1 MTGMEFKPQNRMFIA
16 GMGFVGQRLGRE
28 LKNHGWDVSGTCTR
42 INKKKKL
49 EEERSFQIYLIDANE
64 PDVIILD
71 AIKNHTHM
79 VVSIPPVPGIGD
91 PMLDYE
97 QILRRELVG
106 GNLQW
111 LGYLSSTTR
120 CAFHLLPPF
129 MGSESSDNVALSVS
143 SKLVVHCLFSQMLAN
158 VSFLTMELLLLGVY
172 GDTGGAWVDEDYIPN
187 PASESGR
194 LRLAAEEG
202 WFNFGQSLGISTQ
215 VFRLGGIYGP
225 GRSAVDTI
233 VKQGALSESQRM
245 RGHRQFTSRVSV
257 DDICQAIMAS
267 ICTPSSRR
275 VYNIVDDDPAPREEV
290 FEYARDLVEKKWPGW
305 IKQPSEQKES
315 SEPVVKKRGLRGE
328 KRVSNA
334 RMKKE
339 LGVRLLH
346 PSYRYLAMVPNGCA
360 MPAGCSSVNFGVC
373 KPAVFGGPVL
383 SCASRF
389 RAKAAGFP
397 CLSSWRAQ
405 QEVMPLLNPCAAS
418 SPFFSRDHGSLLRTI
433 PALKSR
439 CKSRMAPQASKDVPY
454 SFRFPPMTKKPK
466 WWWRMLACLPY
477 LMPLHETWM
486 YAETAYHL
494 HPFLEDFEFLTYP
507 FLGAI
512 GRLPS
517 WFLMAYFFVAY
528 LGVVRRKEWPHFFRF
543 HVVMGMLLE
552 IALQVIGTVSRWMPL
567 AVYWG
572 KVGMHFWTA
581 IAFAYLFTV
590 LEAIRCALAGMYAD
604 IPFVCDAAYIQI
616 PYD

>member
-1 MTGMEFKPQNRMFIA
+1 MELCKISGSAAFQFGHLPKRSVFRMTGTEFKPQNRMFIA

-28 LKNHGWDVSGTCTR
+28 LKNHGWDVSGTCTS

-49 EEERSFQIYLIDANE
+49 EEERSFQIYLFDANE

-91 PMLDYE
+91 PMLHYE

-111 LGYLSSTTR
+111 LGYLSST
-120 CAFHLLPPF
+120 
-129 MGSESSDNVALSVS
+129 S
-143 SKLVVHCLFSQMLAN
+143 
-158 VSFLTMELLLLGVY
+158 VY

-187 PASESGR
+187 PESESGR

-267 ICTPSSRR
+267 MCTPSSRR

-305 IKQPSEQKES
+305 IKQPSGQRES
-315 SEPVVKKRGLRGE
+315 SELIVKKRGLQGE

-346 PSYRYLAMVPNGCA
+346 PSYRYLAMIPNGCA
-360 MPAGCSSVNFGVC
+360 MPAGCSSVNLGVC
-373 KPAVFGGPVL
+373 KASVSGGPVL

-389 RAKAAGFP
+389 QAKAAAFP
-397 CLSSWRAQ
+397 CLNSWRAQ

-418 SPFFSRDHGSLLRTI
+418 SPFFSGDHGSLLRTI

-466 WWWRMLACLPY
+466 WWWRTLACLPY